1 MRKYIDT
8 IEQLI
13 EELEKYPPNMKVFDY
28 MGERI
33 EKVYYRKEIPLGD
46 SGNPKCK
53 YTEGVIIE

>member
-1 MRKYIDT
+1 
-8 IEQLI
+8 
-13 EELEKYPPNMKVFDY
+13 MKVFDY
-28 MGERI
+28 MGDRI